1 MALSW
6 SMDKVGPICRSA
18 RDAIIVFDA
27 IHGADPRDPSARTAP
42 FDNWVFPDFDKL
54 RVGVPKGAFE
64 GRGDM
69 YAHVLEDL
77 KQKGAT
83 VVDIELP
90 DYPIGEMLIIL
101 SAEAAAAFDDITR
114 DGRDDQLVRQVKN
127 AWPNTFRA
135 ARLIPADEYIQAQR
149 LRTLLMRDMD
159 EVMKQCDVLVLIVL
173 KRIGVGRHPQVHRTR
188 PQAVK
193 TIVTTA

>member
-1 MALSW
+1 
-6 SMDKVGPICRSA
+6 
-18 RDAIIVFDA
+18 
-27 IHGADPRDPSARTAP
+27 
-42 FDNWVFPDFDKL
+42 
-54 RVGVPKGAFE
+54 
-64 GRGDM
+64 M

-135 ARLIPADEYIQAQR
+135 ARLIPAVEYIQAQR

-159 EVMKQCDVLVLIVL
+159 EVMKQCDVLVHPSFASGVL
-173 KRIGVGRHPQVHRTR
+173 SLTNLTGHPTVVVPCGFRENGTPFSISFTGQLDDDGGVLAVADGWQRGTNHHKRR
-188 PQAVK
+188 PALEFLDEK
-193 TIVTTA
+193 